1 MYRHTHTLLYALIFL
16 QNALS
21 NMKIELVRVL
31 NVKALD
37 IAKAYTL
44 QGVDISI
51 IDVLGNDQT
60 KN

>member
-1 MYRHTHTLLYALIFL
+1 MLLYALIFF

-21 NMKIELVRVL
+21 NMKIDLVRVL

-44 QGVDISI
+44 QGVDIST